1 MTHAEITLD
10 ASITDYCTRL
20 LHLQQKNS
28 QTGKKNQEKYENQ
41 NKEHEKY
48 GDSMVKQLYGWEM
61 SKKFQDC
68 NIYIYIHIYIYIYI
82 YICVC
87 ECVCVCVCVCV
98 CACV

>member
-1 MTHAEITLD
+1 MTHAEIILD

-68 NIYIYIHIYIYIYI
+68 NIYIYI

-87 ECVCVCVCVCV
+87 ECVCVCVCVC
-98 CACV
+98 ACVKFSWR